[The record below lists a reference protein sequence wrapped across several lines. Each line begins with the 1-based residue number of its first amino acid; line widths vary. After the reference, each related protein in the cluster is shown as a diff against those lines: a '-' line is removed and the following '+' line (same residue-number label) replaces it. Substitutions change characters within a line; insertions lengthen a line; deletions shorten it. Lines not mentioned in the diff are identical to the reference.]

1 MYEIDRDRFKELKH
15 FCRQYPKWKRELE
28 LHPLEERLDIEN
40 ALLLIERTAA
50 SIGGGCGS
58 YVMEYVTSDV
68 SYGRLKAPCDNETF
82 QHYVKKFYWLLDK
95 RKGV

>member
-40 ALLLIERTAA
+40 ALLLIERTA
-50 SIGGGCGS
+50 SSCGL
-58 YVMEYVTSDV
+58 YRDWILAFVTNDV
-68 SYGRLKAPCDNETF
+68 SYGRLGLSCDRTTF
-82 QHYVKKFYWLLDK
+82 EYYVRKFYWLLDK